1 MCTTDTLTSKRCGGK
16 LRHCRDYWGAK
27 YAMVFQN
34 NKNLSL
40 TNVTIREIKNSFE
53 YDVFFA
59 SHLWE
64 PLSECDCSIK
74 MAFLKD
80 KEHSTGISW
89 TYLALW
95 QQKKWLLVL
104 IWHVLDHSFFI
115 LSLHDCQMNKFNSK
129 FIFSPGFT
137 HSLKHLIYIP
147 NFWLGV
153 DIIKQAT
160 CFITILSLD
169 YRIS

>member
-1 MCTTDTLTSKRCGGK
+1 MPQNSKIIKISLWQMWQSERLK
-16 LRHCRDYWGAK
+16 IL
-27 YAMVFQN
+27 
-34 NKNLSL
+34 LSMM
-40 TNVTIREIKNSFE
+40 
-53 YDVFFA
+53 FFA

-64 PLSECDCSIK
+64 SLSECDCSIK

-80 KEHSTGISW
+80 KVHSTGFSW
-89 TYLALW
+89 TRLALW

-104 IWHVLDHSFFI
+104 MWHVLDRSFFI

>member
-1 MCTTDTLTSKRCGGK
+1 MWQSERLKI
-16 LRHCRDYWGAK
+16 L
-27 YAMVFQN
+27 
-34 NKNLSL
+34 LSMM
-40 TNVTIREIKNSFE
+40 
-53 YDVFFA
+53 FFA
-59 SHLWE
+59 CHLWE

-80 KEHSTGISW
+80 KVHSTGISW
-89 TYLALW
+89 TCLALW

-104 IWHVLDHSFFI
+104 IWHVLDCSFFI

-147 NFWLGV
+147 NFWLWV

-169 YRIS
+169 YRISEIDLISYGIYISQI